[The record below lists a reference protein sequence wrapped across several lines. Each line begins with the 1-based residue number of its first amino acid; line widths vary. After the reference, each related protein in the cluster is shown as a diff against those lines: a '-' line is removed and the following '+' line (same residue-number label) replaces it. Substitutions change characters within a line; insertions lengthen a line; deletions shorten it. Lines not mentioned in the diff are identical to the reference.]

1 MGCAGEAE
9 SVVIYGVS
17 QFVDH
22 SSISQSNEATLS
34 TPECSQIA
42 VTPPPPPTR
51 TRTWIV
57 GFRQD
62 EKWAESE
69 DGATMELV
77 VMTREFQA
85 VSISD
90 RV

>member
-42 VTPPPPPTR
+42 VTPPPPTHTHTHMDCGVPSR
-51 TRTWIV
+51 
-57 GFRQD
+57 
-62 EKWAESE
+62 
-69 DGATMELV
+69 
-77 VMTREFQA
+77 REMGRIRGWGHNG
-85 VSISD
+85 VSGDDS
-90 RV
+90 